1 MDWMS
6 GYSMT
11 GLAKQWVF
19 DPFRFFVSNEFIEL
33 YMVHICGLIFDLSE
47 GFLLLFDK
55 TRPIGLFFGAMF
67 HLMNS
72 QMFHIGMFPWT
83 MLATMPFFF
92 RSDWPRRFS
101 RAMPACFA
109 YFLPHRDDPKVNVR
123 FTERFENDN
132 SVAEQR
138 ADECEERYFY
148 IKKTFLIGLASF
160 YVIVQLFL
168 PWSHFITQV
177 SFILAVISIN
187 ISGMGSCFFLQF
199 YIISIYVV
207 QQSGLLFSLGVQCV
221 DKWTLRVFMGYDGTL
236 VEHTACSC

>member
-1 MDWMS
+1 MFQRVVLFFQLFLVYFYAGIKKLDMDWMS

-55 TRPIGLFFGAMF
+55 TRPVGLFFGAMF

-83 MLATMPFFF
+83 MLATLPFFF
-92 RSDWPRRFS
+92 RSDWPRRLS

-109 YFLPHRDDPKVNVR
+109 YFLPLRDDPKVNAR
-123 FTERFENDN
+123 FTERSENEN
-132 SVAEQR
+132 TVAEQR
-138 ADECEERYFY
+138 ADECEQRFFY

-177 SFILAVISIN
+177 RFTSGSELYILIWSKVL
-187 ISGMGSCFFLQF
+187 FF
-199 YIISIYVV
+199 
-207 QQSGLLFSLGVQCV
+207 
-221 DKWTLRVFMGYDGTL
+221 
-236 VEHTACSC
+236 HN